1 MIPKIIHYVWV
12 GGNPKSKTI
21 QTCLASWRKRLPDYE
36 IIEWNEDKLDLNANK
51 YVKQAYQAK
60 KWAFVSDYVRA
71 KALYEMGGI
80 YLDTDVMVL
89 KDFTDLLN
97 DRAFIGFENNDYLS
111 AAIIAAEKG
120 HPFMAD
126 ILHYYDDLD
135 FAFDQK
141 DQLAGVNSL
150 SVTEILKEK
159 YGLKTGN
166 QEQVLKEGIH
176 VYPDGILCN
185 PSPQSRS
192 IHLFTGT
199 WLEGKNSWKHDLVT
213 FLKLH
218 IRSQKAAKIYYQLFR
233 R

>member
-1 MIPKIIHYVWV
+1 
-12 GGNPKSKTI
+12 
-21 QTCLASWRKRLPDYE
+21 
-36 IIEWNEDKLDLNANK
+36 
-51 YVKQAYQAK
+51 
-60 KWAFVSDYVRA
+60 A

-89 KDFTDLLN
+89 KDFAGLLN

-150 SVTEILKEK
+150 SVTE
-159 YGLKTGN
+159 
-166 QEQVLKEGIH
+166 
-176 VYPDGILCN
+176 
-185 PSPQSRS
+185 
-192 IHLFTGT
+192 
-199 WLEGKNSWKHDLVT
+199 
-213 FLKLH
+213 
-218 IRSQKAAKIYYQLFR
+218 
-233 R
+233 